1 MALND
6 PLKKAIL
13 NLPTREKD
21 KLLLRLITKDRVLA
35 DKLHFELIE
44 GSATVEER
52 KSVIFEHI
60 ALLGKTN
67 HSSAGWLMMDL
78 RTLSGEI
85 TYHVK
90 ITKDKYGEIELL
102 LRMLTTAFATHSEQ
116 LSNYNS
122 RTDKCALYMAKKV
135 KLVLARLA
143 KLDEEYYVD
152 FENEVNVLLQY
163 IHSHCT
169 RMYAAQLALPRQWP

>member
-6 PLKKAIL
+6 SLKKAIL

-44 GSATVEER
+44 GASTIADRKAVILER
-52 KSVIFEHI
+52 IELV
-60 ALLGKTN
+60 GKLAY
-67 HSSAGWLMMDL
+67 SSAGWLMMDL

-85 TYHVK
+85 NYHVK
-90 ITKDKYGEIELL
+90 ITKDKYGEIELT

-122 RTDKCALYMAKKV
+122 RTDKCALYMVKKA
-135 KLVLARLA
+135 KLVLDRLA
-143 KLDEEYYVD
+143 KMDEEYYVD

-163 IHSHCT
+163 VHSLCT
-169 RMYAAQLALPRQWP
+169 RMYASQLGLPRQWR